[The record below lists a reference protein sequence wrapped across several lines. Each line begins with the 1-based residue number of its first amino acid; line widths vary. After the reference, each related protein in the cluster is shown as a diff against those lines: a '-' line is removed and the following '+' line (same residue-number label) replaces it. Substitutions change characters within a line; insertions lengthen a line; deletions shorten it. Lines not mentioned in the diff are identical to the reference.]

1 MTSEHDFDK
10 WYDEL
15 GRLAGERGLSWL
27 VSPQK
32 DGHRAAF
39 EQGLSPDD
47 ELNALFD
54 IGQWRGCGCGG
65 G

>member
-1 MTSEHDFDK
+1 MTNEHDFDA
-10 WYDEL
+10 WCDEL
-15 GRLAGERGLSWL
+15 ERIAGERGLSWL
-27 VSPQK
+27 VSPRK
-32 DGHRAAF
+32 EGHLAAF
-39 EQGLSPDD
+39 QQGLSPDD